1 MNAEQ
6 LIEALTQLARQ
17 AEVNQANVNL
27 LVKAMKEE
35 QEERA
40 NRPGPLPSLTAKTF
54 AELDLE
60 KGTEESLSVNCAHGK
75 PAYKTTSRVS

>member
-40 NRPGPLPSLTAKTF
+40 NRPGPLPSLTTKTF
-54 AELDLE
+54 L
-60 KGTEESLSVNCAHGK
+60 
-75 PAYKTTSRVS
+75 